1 MSVCIVVGILLSLV
15 LGNCG
20 EGAPK
25 TKYLEVEIYFQRWS
39 DGDKRV
45 VQEFNKLYK
54 FFFCCFEEKA
64 FYIQTK
70 AKHTWFGILQTIAF
84 D

>member
-1 MSVCIVVGILLSLV
+1 MSVCVVVGISLSLV

-25 TKYLEVEIYFQRWS
+25 TKYLEVEIYVQRWS

-45 VQEFNKLYK
+45 VQEFNKLY
-54 FFFCCFEEKA
+54 
-64 FYIQTK
+64 
-70 AKHTWFGILQTIAF
+70 
-84 D
+84 